1 MLEARSPMRTI
12 DENDLN
18 SKNQSEPSEATRER
32 SFNVVPAIIL
42 IDMCPRSESQVHGAH
57 TASGKRQVAENTC
70 THCTEALRAAPP
82 RFSLLAGGRPRC
94 GTVPI

>member
-18 SKNQSEPSEATRER
+18 SKNQSEASEATRER
-32 SFNVVPAIIL
+32 SFNVVPAIIR

-57 TASGKRQVAENTC
+57 TASGKRQR
-70 THCTEALRAAPP
+70 THVHTAQRRCVQPLRASH
-82 RFSLLAGGRPRC
+82 FSREGGPGVALC
-94 GTVPI
+94 QFE